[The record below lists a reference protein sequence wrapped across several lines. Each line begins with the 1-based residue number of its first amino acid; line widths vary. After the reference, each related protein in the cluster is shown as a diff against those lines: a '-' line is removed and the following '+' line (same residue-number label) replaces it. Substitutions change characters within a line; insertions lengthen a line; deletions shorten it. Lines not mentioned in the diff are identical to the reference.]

1 MKDLRVVLRRKSL
14 MVLHN
19 SRMDC
24 LHVLKK
30 SGNFV
35 TNSLYTNDFKPMSNQ
50 PRLTKTEINELR
62 PIVITKLEE
71 SGILSA

>member
-30 SGNFV
+30 GGNFV
-35 TNSLYTNDFKPMSNQ
+35 TNSLYTNDFEPMSDK
-50 PRLTKTEINELR
+50 PRLTKTEIKELR
-62 PIVITKLEE
+62 PTVITKLEE
-71 SGILSA
+71 AGLL